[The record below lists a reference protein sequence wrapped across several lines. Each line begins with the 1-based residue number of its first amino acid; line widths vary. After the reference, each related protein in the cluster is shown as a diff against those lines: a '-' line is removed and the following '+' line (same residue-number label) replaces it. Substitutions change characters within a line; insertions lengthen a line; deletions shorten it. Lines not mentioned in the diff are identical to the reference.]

1 MCVPNETEDLNL
13 SLFNMITAINETKT
27 LINIFPVNVNINL
40 MEQNVVK

>member
-13 SLFNMITAINETKT
+13 SVFNMITAINETKS
-27 LINIFPVNVNINL
+27 LINIFHVNVNINL